1 MRKSATFDASHG
13 GSGGVCSWGALVA
26 LFFFGWMCFAA
37 DRLLLNPMQPLIS
50 STFDVGNAEFGL
62 VMTVFLAVYGLMQ
75 IPVGIAA
82 DVFGC
87 RRILIVGIV
96 LSGVFTALYS
106 TAESFAVLLALR
118 FCAGFSESCY
128 YGPQYALASRF
139 IPTHRRTL
147 GFSII
152 CCGQPIGIALGLT
165 GASLLAYNLDLG
177 WRIPCAIYGA
187 VTLIAAIAVIRVVLK
202 DNAPREHRAVNSQNA
217 QMPYLKRLGLLFKNR
232 TYVALLILGFIDMMV
247 FLMMTTWV
255 PVFLR
260 ETKLL
265 NESVLS
271 WLASSI
277 AWAAIP
283 AALGWAWVADRFRC
297 RKQLLVILFPIAA
310 GSLCFLKVA
319 DGVWATTLALVLYGM
334 TGKLGI
340 DAILTSLIADA
351 APDNLRSSA
360 FGFYNAISMT
370 GATFSP
376 VIHGMLRDATGCWD
390 ASFTLSVSLLLIGAF
405 ALLAIFLKEKVESE
419 ASRASHEAKVQ
430 NAVEACSRTEGH

>member
-13 GSGGVCSWGALVA
+13 CSGGVCSWGALVA

-106 TAESFAVLLALR
+106 TAESFAMLLALR

-187 VTLIAAIAVIRVVLK
+187 VTLIAAVAVIRVV
-202 DNAPREHRAVNSQNA
+202 P
-217 QMPYLKRLGLLFKNR
+217 
-232 TYVALLILGFIDMMV
+232 
-247 FLMMTTWV
+247 
-255 PVFLR
+255 
-260 ETKLL
+260 
-265 NESVLS
+265 
-271 WLASSI
+271 
-277 AWAAIP
+277 
-283 AALGWAWVADRFRC
+283 
-297 RKQLLVILFPIAA
+297 
-310 GSLCFLKVA
+310 
-319 DGVWATTLALVLYGM
+319 
-334 TGKLGI
+334 
-340 DAILTSLIADA
+340 
-351 APDNLRSSA
+351 
-360 FGFYNAISMT
+360 
-370 GATFSP
+370 TF
-376 VIHGMLRDATGCWD
+376 H
-390 ASFTLSVSLLLIGAF
+390 
-405 ALLAIFLKEKVESE
+405 
-419 ASRASHEAKVQ
+419 Q
-430 NAVEACSRTEGH
+430 